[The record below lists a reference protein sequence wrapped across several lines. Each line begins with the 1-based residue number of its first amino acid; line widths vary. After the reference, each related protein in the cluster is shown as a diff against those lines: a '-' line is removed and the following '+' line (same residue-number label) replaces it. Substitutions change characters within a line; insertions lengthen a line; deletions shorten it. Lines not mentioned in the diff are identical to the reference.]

1 MAVLAEEEGEE
12 EEEGKRSRPLAGVKQ
27 TSARKSRCIFE
38 GGGVGGEGKNRTT
51 VYISGTRAWPFAW
64 NGRRKAAEKA
74 RWDDAYYRVNNVYTR
89 QTAVDEINGLS
100 DTISVP
106 VLFLLPPSSSSFFF
120 FNQHLRARDED
131 KKSLS
136 LSLYPYFYHANS
148 NLRIIVFFFFFFSLL
163 RIEIIEKRE
172 ETTLG

>member
-1 MAVLAEEEGEE
+1 MAVLAEEEG

-106 VLFLLPPSSSSFFF
+106 VLFLLPPLLLFFF
-120 FNQHLRARDED
+120 LINTFFAHETRIRRV
-131 KKSLS
+131 SLS
-136 LSLYPYFYHANS
+136 LSIHISITQIL
-148 NLRIIVFFFFFFSLL
+148 I
-163 RIEIIEKRE
+163 
-172 ETTLG
+172 

>member
-120 FNQHLRARDED
+120 LINIFFAHETRIRRV
-131 KKSLS
+131 SLS
-136 LSLYPYFYHANS
+136 LSIHISITQIL
-148 NLRIIVFFFFFFSLL
+148 I
-163 RIEIIEKRE
+163 
-172 ETTLG
+172 